1 MVYFALEESAEYF
14 WTTILLDRFRERFG
28 KALTYYQYK
37 GYHKGM
43 TKEDYQ
49 QIQEV
54 IPEVE
59 DMKKYVIVYDSV
71 SNPTGLLKTVEK
83 ELEGLGRVVKGE
95 TIIDEFGNEITKK
108 EFVYNDPDFHLV
120 VVADHIG
127 LLAPEKNEFAPVTN
141 LHQAIGKWSEYVIKL
156 ICKRYNAVAVSVHQ
170 QAMNGENND
179 NFKLGRL
186 EPSETK
192 LGDNLL
198 VGRDYMVTIGLF
210 NPIKYGLNSYLDY
223 NTRDFGDNFRTVHV
237 IKHRNG
243 IAGLAKAMW
252 FDGVGNKFTELPKA
266 KSQELINFLNSKH

>member
-156 ICKRYNAVAVSVHQ
+156 ICKRYNSIAVSVHQ

>member
-1 MVYFALEESAEYF
+1 
-14 WTTILLDRFRERFG
+14 
-28 KALTYYQYK
+28 
-37 GYHKGM
+37 M

-59 DMKKYVIVYDSV
+59 DMKKYIIVYDSV

-156 ICKRYNAVAVSVHQ
+156 ICKRYNAVTVSVHQ

>member
-1 MVYFALEESAEYF
+1 VVYFALEESAEYF

-156 ICKRYNAVAVSVHQ
+156 ICKRYNSIAVSVHQ

>member
-120 VVADHIG
+120 VVADHLG
-127 LLAPEKNEFAPVTN
+127 LLATEKNEFAPVTN
-141 LHQAIGKWSEYVIKL
+141 LHQSISKWSEYVIKL
-156 ICKRYNAVAVSVHQ
+156 ICKRYNAIAVSVHQ
-170 QAMNGENND
+170 QEMAGENND

-192 LGDNLL
+192 LGDNKI